1 MHRHLTS
8 AALAAGALAL
18 LSVAGCS
25 GTSSPASTGPASQPA
40 SSPAPAASSPAAAAS
55 SPAPAFTGTSSVDAC
70 KLLTQAEIAK
80 VVGEAVNPL
89 KPSLPGDKS
98 SCATTDSSTTGKFVS
113 VSISVHSPA
122 SSQSMSLIRPR
133 DAKNVS
139 GLGSEAYCSGPLL
152 AVLSGSSMVDVTAP
166 NCAQAAT
173 LARIALP
180 RL

>member
-18 LSVAGCS
+18 LSVAACS
-25 GTSSPASTGPASQPA
+25 GSASPASTGAASQPA
-40 SSPAPAASSPAAAAS
+40 SVSASSPAAPS

-98 SCATTDSSTTGKFVS
+98 SCATTDSSATGKFVS

-122 SSQSMSLIRPR
+122 SSQSLSLIRPQ

-139 GLGSEAYCSGPLL
+139 GLGSEAYCSGLLL
-152 AVLSGSSMVDVTAP
+152 AVLSGTNMIEVSAP
-166 NCAQAAT
+166 NCAQAEA

-180 RL
+180 RV

>member
-1 MHRHLTS
+1 MHRYPTL
-8 AALAAGALAL
+8 AALRAGALAL

-25 GTSSPASTGPASQPA
+25 GSAVPGSAAPASQPA
-40 SSPAPAASSPAAAAS
+40 STSASVPSAVASSAS
-55 SPAPAFTGTSSVDAC
+55 STFTGTSNVDAC

-98 SCATTDSSTTGKFVS
+98 SCTTTDSSTTGRFVA

-122 SSQSMSLIRPR
+122 SAQSMSLIRPAA
-133 DAKNVS
+133 AKSIS
-139 GLGSEAYCSGPLL
+139 GLGSEAYCSGLLL
-152 AVLSGSSMVDVTAP
+152 AVLSGSNMVEVTAA
-166 NCAQAAT
+166 NCAQAEA

>member
-1 MHRHLTS
+1 MHRHLTP

-18 LSVAGCS
+18 SVAACS
-25 GTSSPASTGPASQPA
+25 GSASPASTGAASQPA
-40 SSPAPAASSPAAAAS
+40 SVIASSPAVAPS

-70 KLLTQAEIAK
+70 KLLTQAEIGK

-98 SCATTDSSTTGKFVS
+98 SCATTDSSATGKFVS

-122 SSQSMSLIRPR
+122 SSQSMSLIRPQ

-139 GLGSEAYCSGPLL
+139 GLGSEAYCSGLLL
-152 AVLSGSSMVDVTAP
+152 AVLSGTNMIDVTAP
-166 NCAQAAT
+166 NCAHAEA

-180 RL
+180 RV

>member
-1 MHRHLTS
+1 M
-8 AALAAGALAL
+8 
-18 LSVAGCS
+18 
-25 GTSSPASTGPASQPA
+25 
-40 SSPAPAASSPAAAAS
+40 
-55 SPAPAFTGTSSVDAC
+55 DAC
-70 KLLTQAEIAK
+70 KLLTQAQIAK
-80 VVGEAVNPL
+80 VIGEAVNPL

-98 SCATTDSSTTGKFVS
+98 SCATTDSSAAGKFVS

-122 SSQSMSLIRPR
+122 SSQSMSLIRPQ

-152 AVLSGSSMVDVTAP
+152 AVLSGSSMIDVTAP

>member
-1 MHRHLTS
+1 MHRNLTF
-8 AALAAGALAL
+8 AALGAAALAL

-25 GTSSPASTGPASQPA
+25 ASATSGGAAPATQPTSSSGSASSAV
-40 SSPAPAASSPAAAAS
+40 SSPAPAPS
-55 SPAPAFTGTSSVDAC
+55 FTGTSSVDAC
-70 KLLTQAEIAK
+70 KLLTKAEISK

-98 SCATTDSSTTGKFVS
+98 SCATDSSTTGTFVS

-122 SSQSMSLIRPR
+122 SAQSMNLVRPG
-133 DAKNVS
+133 DAVNVT
-139 GLGSEAYCSGPLL
+139 GLGNEAYCSKILL
-152 AVLSGSSMVDVTAP
+152 AVLSGSDMVQVSAP
-166 NCAQAAT
+166 DCAQAEA

>member
-1 MHRHLTS
+1 MHRYLTF
-8 AALAAGALAL
+8 AALATGTLAL

-25 GTSSPASTGPASQPA
+25 GSSSPASTGPASQPA
-40 SSPAPAASSPAAAAS
+40 SSPAVAASSPAAAAS

-89 KPSLPGDKS
+89 KPSVPGDKS
-98 SCATTDSSTTGKFVS
+98 SCATTDSSATGKFVS

-122 SSQSMSLIRPR
+122 SAQSMNLVRPA
-133 DAKNVS
+133 DAKNVP
-139 GLGSEAYCSGPLL
+139 GLGSQAYCSTVLL
-152 AVLSGSSMVDVTAP
+152 AVLSGTNMIQVSAP
-166 NCAQAAT
+166 DCAQAEA

>member
-1 MHRHLTS
+1 MHRYLTS
-8 AALAAGALAL
+8 AALGAGALAL

-25 GTSSPASTGPASQPA
+25 GSASPGSAAPAAPPA
-40 SSPAPAASSPAAAAS
+40 SSSGPAPSAVSSPAAPS
-55 SPAPAFTGTSSVDAC
+55 FTGTSNVDAC

-89 KPSLPGDKS
+89 KPSVPGDKS
-98 SCATTDSSTTGKFVS
+98 SCATTDSSPTGKFVS

-122 SSQSMSLIRPR
+122 SAQSMSLIRPA

-139 GLGSEAYCSGPLL
+139 GLGSQAYCSSVLL
-152 AVLSGSSMVDVTAP
+152 AVLSGSNMVDVTAS
-166 NCAQAAT
+166 NCAQAEA